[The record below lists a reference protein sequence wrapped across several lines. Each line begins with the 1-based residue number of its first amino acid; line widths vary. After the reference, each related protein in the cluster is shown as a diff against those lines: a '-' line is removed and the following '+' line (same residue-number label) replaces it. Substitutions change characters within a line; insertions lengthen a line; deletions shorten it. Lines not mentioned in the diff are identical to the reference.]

1 MPSDLGGSFFDVII
15 FFCLFNT
22 DHGVLVART
31 LEWFAVPSS
40 SGPHF
45 VRTCNYDL
53 SVLVALHSIAYS
65 FAELC
70 KTLNHNKAVIY
81 ERAQPG
87 EVFKFFSL
95 LNKMVVFG

>member
-1 MPSDLGGSFFDVII
+1 MPSDLGGSFFNVII

-53 SVLVALHSIAYS
+53 SVLVALHSMAHSLI
-65 FAELC
+65 ELC
-70 KTLNHNKAVIY
+70 KPLYHHKAVIHEGDIQVY
-81 ERAQPG
+81 LIT
-87 EVFKFFSL
+87 F
-95 LNKMVVFG
+95 